1 MTESTAEK
9 VANVVIGLAVAG
21 AAVYVLR
28 NPSLRRAAL
37 RLAAVTLTGTI
48 PAWFR
53 QEVEQGWRD
62 SAPAELPPGPA

>member
-1 MTESTAEK
+1 MTESTAEQ

-21 AAVYVLR
+21 AGIYVLR
-28 NPSLRRAAL
+28 NPSLRRAAF

-53 QEVEQGWRD
+53 QEIRQGWRD
-62 SAPAELPPGPA
+62 SVPGPLPSGPA